1 MYRWRCRMATAEER
15 MQVLQMIQS
24 GQISAEEGA
33 RLLEALK
40 EDHPQEEPRPGSGG
54 KGPRQFRIRVTD
66 LETGRQKVDLRMPWS
81 LVNVGINMGA
91 RFAREEIQ
99 VEEFVEAVQAGAAGK
114 IMDVVDEEDGERVE
128 IFVE

>member
-1 MYRWRCRMATAEER
+1 MATTEER
-15 MQVLQMIQS
+15 LQILKMIQN
-24 GQISAEEGA
+24 GQVSVEEGA

-40 EDHPQEEPRPGSGG
+40 EKERLQQPRPQSTG

-66 LETGRQKVDLRMPWS
+66 LETGRQKIDMHLPWS

-91 RFAREEIQ
+91 RFAREGIS
-99 VEEFVEAVQAGAAGK
+99 VEDLVEAVQAGVEGR
-114 IMDVVDEEDGERVE
+114 IMDLVDETERVE

>member
-1 MYRWRCRMATAEER
+1 MATTEER
-15 MQVLQMIQS
+15 LQILKMIQN
-24 GQISAEEGA
+24 GQVSVEEGA

-40 EDHPQEEPRPGSGG
+40 EKERLQQPRPESRG

-66 LETGRQKVDLRMPWS
+66 LETGRQKIDMHLPWS

-91 RFAREEIQ
+91 RFAREGIS
-99 VEEFVEAVQAGAAGK
+99 VEDLVEAVQAGVEGR
-114 IMDVVDEEDGERVE
+114 IMDLVDETERVE

>member
-1 MYRWRCRMATAEER
+1 MYPWRCRMATAEER
-15 MQVLQMIQS
+15 LQVLKMIQS
-24 GQISAEEGA
+24 GQITAEEGA

-40 EDHPQEEPRPGSGG
+40 EDRPPTEEPRHGNR
-54 KGPRQFRIRVTD
+54 GPRQFRIRVTD
-66 LETGRQKVDLRMPWS
+66 LETGRQKIDMRMPWS
-81 LVNVGINMGA
+81 LVTVGINMGA

-99 VEEFVEAVQAGAAGK
+99 VEDFVEAVQAGAVGK